1 MKAYEYTVF
10 LSSAIDEER
19 LGWEKG
25 IVIAENYV
33 DAVCRLEERYFD
45 CHFDSIEIEEKADFK
60 DNIILLDTNI
70 S

>member
-1 MKAYEYTVF
+1 MNIQYFYLPQLTKRG
-10 LSSAIDEER
+10 SD
-19 LGWEKG
+19 GKKG